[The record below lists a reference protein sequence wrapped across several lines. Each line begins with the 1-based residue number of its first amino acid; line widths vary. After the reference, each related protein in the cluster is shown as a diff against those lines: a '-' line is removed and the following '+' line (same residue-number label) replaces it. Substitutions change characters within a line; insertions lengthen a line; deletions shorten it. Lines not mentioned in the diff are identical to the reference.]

1 MDRRRFLT
9 LSLGAAAA
17 THLHAEDFPATK
29 PLRSPRYNQVTVS
42 SDLHR
47 AQQRNA
53 QAILMGLS
61 DDSLL
66 KPFREMSRLPGS
78 SSQPAPGVD
87 IGGWYGYLPTYD
99 YQHGDAGFAPGHCFG
114 QWTSALA
121 RISASNNDPVIASR
135 VRNLHAQLAETISPN
150 FFNAHRFPAYTLD
163 KLVCGLM
170 DAHALLH
177 DPQAFPTLDKVRQA
191 ALPSL
196 PGHAMERDIPW
207 RPGRDKS
214 FFWDENY
221 ILPENLYL
229 VSAMGA
235 GLAYRTMADQYLLNT
250 FFDPLARGENI
261 LGGLH
266 AYSHVNAL
274 CSAMQAYFVSGSN
287 RHLQAAINGF
297 RMLEAQS
304 YSTGGWA
311 PEETLEKPGS
321 DRIFTSLTK
330 THNSFETP
338 CGAYAH
344 MKLTRYLLQ
353 ATRDGHYGDSM
364 ERVMLNAA
372 LGARPMQGDGHSF
385 YYADYS
391 NVARR
396 VDSTHRWPC
405 CSGTLP
411 QIAADYGINAYLLGP
426 HASTSAGADPS
437 VWVNLYFASTLK
449 WTAQSTRLE
458 LQQEPAYP
466 EAETIR
472 IHLRTS
478 RPTTFAL
485 HLRIPEWAQ
494 NQTPAPQINSQ
505 INPQINPQVDPQ
517 IAVNGQPCPVNITRG
532 FAKVERQWRT
542 GDLIELHLPMH
553 LRLEPLRTDGGT
565 PHPEIVSLLYG
576 PLVLMPLAPMP
587 TLSREQ
593 LLAARRTAPT
603 EWSIETPQSTL
614 RLRPF
619 TAVGDDLYSAHIRL
633 LNT

>member
-1 MDRRRFLT
+1 MPCIDRRRFLS

-17 THLHAEDFPATK
+17 TRLQAQIGAPQQTH
-29 PLRSPRYNQVTVS
+29 PLRSPHYNQVTVLS
-42 SDLHR
+42 VPHL

-66 KPFREMSRLPGS
+66 KPFREMSRLAGS
-78 SSQPAPGVD
+78 PSQPSQPAPGVD

-121 RISASNNDPVIASR
+121 RLSASNNDPVIANR
-135 VRNLHAQLAETISPN
+135 VRNLHAQLAKTISPA
-150 FFNAHRFPAYTLD
+150 FFDAHRFPAYTFD

-177 DPQAFPTLDKVRQA
+177 DAQAFPTLDKVRRA

-235 GLAYRTMADQYLLNT
+235 GRSYRTMADQYLLNT
-250 FFDPLARGENI
+250 FFDPLARGENV

-274 CSAMQAYFVSGSN
+274 CSAMQAYFVGGSN

-304 YSTGGWA
+304 YATGGWA

-321 DRIFTSLTK
+321 NRLFTSLTK

-391 NVARR
+391 NAARR

-411 QIAADYGINAYLLGP
+411 QLAADYGINAYLLGP
-426 HASTSAGADPS
+426 DGHPSASDPS
-437 VWVNLYFASTLK
+437 VWVSLYFASILK
-449 WTAQSTRLE
+449 WIAQAAHLE
-458 LQQEPAYP
+458 LEQEPGYP
-466 EAETIR
+466 EADTIR

-478 RPTTFAL
+478 HPTTFPL

-494 NQTPAPQINSQ
+494 DQTPAPQIA
-505 INPQINPQVDPQ
+505 I
-517 IAVNGQPCPVNITRG
+517 NGQPHPLQLTRG
-532 FAKVERQWRT
+532 FAEVHRLWRN
-542 GDLIELHLPMH
+542 GDFIELHLPMQ

-593 LLAARRTAPT
+593 LLAARRITPT
-603 EWSIETPQSTL
+603 EWSIESPPSTL

-619 TAVGDDLYSAHIRL
+619 TAVGDDLYSAHVRL
-633 LNT
+633 TNT

>member
-1 MDRRRFLT
+1 MSVDRRRFLT

-17 THLHAEDFPATK
+17 TRLPAADLPATK
-29 PLRSPRYNQVTVS
+29 PLRSPHYNQITVAS
-42 SDLHR
+42 EPHL

-66 KPFREMSRLPGS
+66 KPFRAIA
-78 SSQPAPGVD
+78 SQPAPGVD
-87 IGGWYGYLPTYD
+87 IGGWYQYLPTYD

-121 RISASNNDPVIASR
+121 RLGAASNNQVIAAR
-135 VRNLHAQLAETISPN
+135 VRNLHAQLAETISPP
-150 FFNAHRFPAYTLD
+150 FFDAHRFPAYTFD

-207 RPGRDKS
+207 RANRDKS

-229 VSAMGA
+229 ISAMGA

-250 FFDPLARGENI
+250 FFDPLARNENV

-274 CSAMQAYFVSGSN
+274 CSAMQAWFVAGSN
-287 RHLQAAINGF
+287 RHLQAAVNGF
-297 RMLEAQS
+297 AMLEAQS

-321 DRIFTSLTK
+321 DRLFTSLTK

-372 LGARPMQGDGHSF
+372 LSARPMQGDGHSF
-385 YYADYS
+385 YYADFS
-391 NVARR
+391 NAARR

-411 QIAADYGINAYLLGP
+411 QLAADYGINAYLLGP
-426 HASTSAGADPS
+426 AAGSS
-437 VWVNLYFASTLK
+437 VWVNLYFASTLR
-449 WTAQSTRLE
+449 WIEHGTRLE
-458 LQQEPAYP
+458 LEQAAGYP
-466 EAETIR
+466 ETDTVR
-472 IHLRTS
+472 LHLRAS
-478 RPTTFAL
+478 RPASFTL
-485 HLRIPEWAQ
+485 RLRIPEW
-494 NQTPAPQINSQ
+494 TH
-505 INPQINPQVDPQ
+505 NPH
-517 IAVNGQPCPVNITRG
+517 IAINGQPQPLTITRG
-532 FAKVERQWRT
+532 FAELQRHWQN
-542 GDLIELHLPMH
+542 GDVVQLHLPMQ
-553 LRLEPLRTDGGT
+553 LRLDPLHTDGGT
-565 PHPEIVSLLYG
+565 PHPEIASLVFG
-576 PLVLMPLAPMP
+576 PRVLMAMAPVP
-587 TLSREQ
+587 ALSRDQ
-593 LLAARRTAPT
+593 LLAARRISPS
-603 EWSIETPQSTL
+603 EWVVDTPQSTISFK
-614 RLRPF
+614 PF
-619 TAVGDDLYSAHIRL
+619 TEVGDDLYSAHVHL
-633 LNT
+633 V